1 MHANFSFCLILLCII
16 IFEAVLTFWVCL
28 VKNYVEVRVENTLFL
43 DLYCRYTLD
52 HDTPDRDIDVNDN
65 NGDNNHYDDSFCHL
79 PILMYARVLLCPL
92 LFSIVRLLSRMDVF
106 RFQPY
111 QSTMFLVCLYDVSI
125 SQTCQV
131 MLLVYNV
138 PSQSSLNIL

>member
-65 NGDNNHYDDSFCHL
+65 NDDNNHYDDSFCHL

-106 RFQPY
+106 R
-111 QSTMFLVCLYDVSI
+111 L
-125 SQTCQV
+125 
-131 MLLVYNV
+131 
-138 PSQSSLNIL
+138 